1 MTDSACQTDPPK
13 YRTVRTQ
20 LSSRTLG
27 SHRSTAVQAK
37 IPCRSVGVETLPLE
51 VPVPF
56 LTSTPLKRPPKR
68 PRVDLEEEY
77 EDPFEGSSSLVFSEG
92 QDATYD
98 PAESITNAT
107 ETTAMSGQEQ
117 NPPQTINTYI
127 VYETCLME
135 LFESCPVCKR
145 VCDVQTRRIGTF
157 ISVQQLCPHCQF
169 TRNWNSQPVLG
180 STPVG
185 NLQLSVATY
194 VNGASFYKL
203 SKVFKA
209 MNMQLCKY
217 NTF

>member
-1 MTDSACQTDPPK
+1 MPSVEKENNLWLDFIFKGHVPEDHGRFLFVCSKHFTTDMFMNFSQVQHGYASKLMLNPGSIPTIREQASEDTSNFEAASTSHATSRLPVMTDSACQTDPPK

-117 NPPQTINTYI
+117 NPPPDDQHIH
-127 VYETCLME
+127 
-135 LFESCPVCKR
+135 R
-145 VCDVQTRRIGTF
+145 V
-157 ISVQQLCPHCQF
+157 
-169 TRNWNSQPVLG
+169 
-180 STPVG
+180 
-185 NLQLSVATY
+185 
-194 VNGASFYKL
+194 
-203 SKVFKA
+203 
-209 MNMQLCKY
+209 
-217 NTF
+217 